1 MSLELIKPVME
12 NEQRNEALVEQS
24 PRQPLEEDRTPD
36 QQSRLFNA
44 LTEMLRRRQQ

>member
-1 MSLELIKPVME
+1 MSLELIKPIME

-36 QQSRLFNA
+36 QQGRLFNA
-44 LTEMLRRRQQ
+44 LTEMLRRRHK